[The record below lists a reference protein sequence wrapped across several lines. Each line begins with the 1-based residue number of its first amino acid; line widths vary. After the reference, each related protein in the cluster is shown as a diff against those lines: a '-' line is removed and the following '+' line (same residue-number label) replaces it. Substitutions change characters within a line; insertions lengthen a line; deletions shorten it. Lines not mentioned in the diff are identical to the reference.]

1 MTDLSRYFAAT
12 EVRVAGDQPTL
23 VDPYETR
30 WVYHKSDDKNN
41 IFLSAYIRQKR
52 FIYVGN
58 VPGVGEGVFAKKD
71 IKKGYYTIVQYYFPK
86 TIHFKN
92 KHFFLKIVLRS
103 LTTLATPTM

>member
-30 WVYHKSDDKNN
+30 WVYHKSDDINN
-41 IFLSAYIRQKR
+41 IIYLSASYVRQKR

-71 IKKGYYTIVQYYFPK
+71 IKKGYYTIQ
-86 TIHFKN
+86 
-92 KHFFLKIVLRS
+92 
-103 LTTLATPTM
+103 